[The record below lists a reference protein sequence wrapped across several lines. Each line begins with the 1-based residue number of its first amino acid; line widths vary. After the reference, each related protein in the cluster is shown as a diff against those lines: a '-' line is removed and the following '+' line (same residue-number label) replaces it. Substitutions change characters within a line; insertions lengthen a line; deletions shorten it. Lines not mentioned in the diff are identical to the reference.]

1 MRERAEARETDEAG
15 RVSRRWIQH
24 SNNALINLT
33 TVFEDWTLI
42 PIFKKIYFIYLAA
55 LGLNCSMWDL
65 VP

>member
-24 SNNALINLT
+24 SNNSLINLT